1 MKLAAIV
8 GTNATHSYNRR
19 LLKYMQRHFAEL
31 AKIEILEINQLPLFQ
46 KDLPQEQ
53 QSKVWDFKQAIKQ
66 ADGVIFSS
74 PEYDHSIPAAL
85 KSAIEWLSYHCELLD
100 NKPVMIVGASYGPQ
114 GSARAQEHLRQILA
128 SPDLNA
134 AVLSGNEFLL
144 GNVATVF
151 NEAGELIDK
160 PAATELEKYF
170 TNFVS
175 FAKLLNQRSPQAA
188 LAAVKQP
195 LISGAFVQFPTGKLS
210 LQQIQQIFSTMPF
223 EVDFIDET
231 DHFSWFSDKA
241 DRVHV
246 RSVSSLGET
255 VQECH
260 PPLAVPTVEKIIT
273 SFKSGEK
280 DLVERCM
287 TLQGHKVLIRYY
299 AVRDVN
305 GHYLGTMEFTGNVDH
320 LYDLFKNGSFEQ
332 TDTTTGASQKI
343 EQSVE
348 AESADTT
355 TSATPT
361 VETEV
366 VKLDESTPATDA
378 TSGASQHQ
386 EE

>member
-8 GTNATHSYNRR
+8 GTNASHSYNRQ
-19 LLKYMQRHFAEL
+19 LLQYMQRHFADL
-31 AKIEILEINQLPLFQ
+31 AQIEVLEINQLPLFQ
-46 KDLPQEQ
+46 KSLPRDQ
-53 QSKVWDFKQAIKQ
+53 QSAVWSFKQAIKT

-100 NKPVMIVGASYGPQ
+100 NKPTMIVGASYGPQ

-151 NEAGELIDK
+151 NEQGELTDK
-160 PAATELEKYF
+160 AAVAELEKYF

-175 FAKLLNQRSPQAA
+175 FTKLLNQRSPQAA
-188 LAAVKQP
+188 LTAIKQP
-195 LISGAFVQFPTGKLS
+195 LISEAFVQFPTGKLS

-223 EVDFIDET
+223 EVDFIDAT

-241 DRVHV
+241 ERVHV
-246 RSVSSLGET
+246 RSVNSLGKT

-260 PPLAVPTVEKIIT
+260 PPLAVPAVEKIIS

-280 DLVERCM
+280 NLVERCL
-287 TLQGHKVLIRYY
+287 TLQGHKILIRYY
-299 AVRDVN
+299 AIRDVN

-320 LYDLFKNGSFEQ
+320 LYELFKNGSFAA
-332 TDTTTGASQKI
+332 DVTTGASKKAADSTDSTDAATGASQLDT
-343 EQSVE
+343 
-348 AESADTT
+348 AASAQPTTSTAPAAPDTT
-355 TSATPT
+355 P
-361 VETEV
+361 
-366 VKLDESTPATDA
+366 
-378 TSGASQHQ
+378 GASQHQ
-386 EE
+386 E